1 MDQSQRQSMKM
12 IFVLMVS
19 AVFCAVAT
27 FVALALVIDRS
38 NSPTDSA
45 DAIPIVITVAGT
57 PVALYPDPNKT
68 ILLVSEAGTPVAPE
82 SGNPEQVTAD
92 AVATEVILVTV
103 TPVQPL
109 PSPTPLP
116 PPPTPVPPSV
126 IFTSYVVQPGD
137 SLYRITQVQ
146 NTSIDLMALPGISRS
161 AMVAGTVLNLP
172 IANPAYCPG
181 MIPHVVRDQQTVYSI
196 GQEYGSSP
204 DAIAAVN
211 GLDANYSVKTTQVL
225 CIP

>member
-38 NSPTDSA
+38 NSPTESA

-82 SGNPEQVTAD
+82 SGNPEQATA
-92 AVATEVILVTV
+92 VILVTV
-103 TPVQPL
+103 TPAQPL

-146 NTSIDLMALPGISRS
+146 NTSIDLMALHGISSS
-161 AMVAGTVLNLP
+161 AMVAGNVLNLP
-172 IANPAYCPG
+172 IANPAFCPG

-196 GQEYGSSP
+196 AREYGSSP

-211 GLDANYSVKTTQVL
+211 GLDANYTVKTTQVI
-225 CIP
+225 CVP

>member
-38 NSPTDSA
+38 NSPTENTDM
-45 DAIPIVITVAGT
+45 IPIVITVAGT
-57 PVALYPDPNKT
+57 SVALYPDPNKS

-82 SGNPEQVTAD
+82 SGNPEQATAAAATAIIQVT
-92 AVATEVILVTV
+92 E
-103 TPVQPL
+103 TPAQPL
-109 PSPTPLP
+109 ASPTPLP

-137 SLYRITQVQ
+137 SLYQITLVQ
-146 NTSIDLMALPGISRS
+146 NTSIDLMALYGISS
-161 AMVAGTVLNLP
+161 TAIVAGNVLNLP
-172 IANPAYCPG
+172 IANPAFCPG

-196 GQEYGSSP
+196 AREYGSSP
-204 DAIAAVN
+204 DAIAAAN
-211 GLDANYSVKTTQVL
+211 GLDANYTVKTTQVI

>member
-82 SGNPEQVTAD
+82 SGNPEQATAD

-146 NTSIDLMALPGISRS
+146 NTSIDLMALHGISSS
-161 AMVAGTVLNLP
+161 AMVAGNVLNLP

>member
-38 NSPTDSA
+38 NSPTERA
-45 DAIPIVITVAGT
+45 EAIPIVITVAGT

-82 SGNPEQVTAD
+82 SGNPEQATA
-92 AVATEVILVTV
+92 VILVTV
-103 TPVQPL
+103 TPAQPL

-146 NTSIDLMALPGISRS
+146 NTSIDLMALHGISSS
-161 AMVAGTVLNLP
+161 AMVAGNVLNLP
-172 IANPAYCPG
+172 IANPAFCPG

-196 GQEYGSSP
+196 AREYGSSP

-211 GLDANYSVKTTQVL
+211 GLDANYTVKTTQVI
-225 CIP
+225 CVP

>member
-1 MDQSQRQSMKM
+1 
-12 IFVLMVS
+12 
-19 AVFCAVAT
+19 
-27 FVALALVIDRS
+27 LALVIDRS
-38 NSPTDSA
+38 NSPTESA

-82 SGNPEQVTAD
+82 SGNPEQATA
-92 AVATEVILVTV
+92 VILVTV
-103 TPVQPL
+103 TPAQPL

-146 NTSIDLMALPGISRS
+146 NTSIDLMALHGISSS
-161 AMVAGTVLNLP
+161 AMVAGNVLNLP
-172 IANPAYCPG
+172 IANPTFCPG

-196 GQEYGSSP
+196 AREYGSSP

-211 GLDANYSVKTTQVL
+211 GLDANYTVKTTQVI
-225 CIP
+225 CVP

>member
-27 FVALALVIDRS
+27 FVALALVIERS
-38 NSPTDSA
+38 NSPTESA
-45 DAIPIVITVAGT
+45 EAIPIVITVAGT

-82 SGNPEQVTAD
+82 SGNPEQATAD
-92 AVATEVILVTV
+92 AATAVILVTV
-103 TPVQPL
+103 TPAVPL

-137 SLYRITQVQ
+137 SLYRITQLQ
-146 NTSIDLMALPGISRS
+146 NTSIDLMALHGISSS
-161 AMVAGTVLNLP
+161 AMVAGNVLNLP

-196 GQEYGSSP
+196 AREYGSSP

-211 GLDANYSVKTTQVL
+211 GLDANYTVKTTQVL

>member
-38 NSPTDSA
+38 NSPTENTDM
-45 DAIPIVITVAGT
+45 IPIVITVAGT
-57 PVALYPDPNKT
+57 SVALYPDPNKS

-82 SGNPEQVTAD
+82 SGNPEQATAAAAATAIIQVT
-92 AVATEVILVTV
+92 E
-103 TPVQPL
+103 TPAQPL
-109 PSPTPLP
+109 ASPTPLP

-137 SLYRITQVQ
+137 SLYQITLVQ
-146 NTSIDLMALPGISRS
+146 NTSIDLMALYGISS
-161 AMVAGTVLNLP
+161 TAIVAGNVLNLP
-172 IANPAYCPG
+172 IANPAFCPG

-196 GQEYGSSP
+196 AREYGSSP
-204 DAIAAVN
+204 DAIAAAN
-211 GLDANYSVKTTQVL
+211 GLDANYTVKTTQVI

>member
-27 FVALALVIDRS
+27 FVALALVIERS
-38 NSPTDSA
+38 NSPTESA
-45 DAIPIVITVAGT
+45 EAIPIVITVAGT

-82 SGNPEQVTAD
+82 SGNPEQATAD
-92 AVATEVILVTV
+92 AATAVILVTV
-103 TPVQPL
+103 TPAAPL

-146 NTSIDLMALPGISRS
+146 NTSIDLMALHGISSS
-161 AMVAGTVLNLP
+161 AMVAGNVLNLP

-181 MIPHVVRDQQTVYSI
+181 MIPHVVRDQQNVYSI
-196 GQEYGSSP
+196 AREYGSSP

-211 GLDANYSVKTTQVL
+211 GLDANYTVKTTQVL